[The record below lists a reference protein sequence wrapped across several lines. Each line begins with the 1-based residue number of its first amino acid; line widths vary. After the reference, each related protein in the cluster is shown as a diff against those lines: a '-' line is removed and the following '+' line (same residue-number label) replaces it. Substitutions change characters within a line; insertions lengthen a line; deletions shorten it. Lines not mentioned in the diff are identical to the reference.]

1 MSMATH
7 YFTTPLYYVNAR
19 PHIGHAY
26 ATVLVD
32 TLTRY
37 HRFFGDEVHFLTGTD
52 EHGQKVQKAAEVRGM
67 TPLAHADD
75 MSGAFRDTWPTLN
88 IVPDDFIRTTED
100 RHKQVVQKFLQQL
113 MDSGDIYEASYK
125 GWYSAAAER
134 FWAEEELVDGR
145 CPDTGLEVTY
155 LEERNFFFRMSKYA
169 DALRAHLMAHPD
181 FIHPEYRRNEVL
193 GFLDKG
199 VSDLCIS
206 RPKDRLSWGI
216 EIPFAPDF
224 VTYVWFDA
232 LSNYVAALGWPES
245 PAFAKWWPHAVHF
258 IGKDILTTHA
268 VYWCTMLLALGIPL
282 PQRIVATGWWLSQ
295 DRKMSKSL
303 GNVVDPL
310 AQKDVYGPDVLR
322 YYLLRDM
329 VVGLDANFSE
339 AALVKRN
346 NSDLANDLGNLLRR
360 AATLIQKNFDGRVP
374 DPGQPG
380 EAELA
385 IARDAASLV
394 ERFPGFVATY
404 ALHTA
409 IEETLQ
415 FVRRLNKYIT
425 ETEPFKTVRTQ
436 PELAARTLWTVV
448 EGLRFA
454 AALLQPVMPV
464 KMLEL
469 FAALNVPV
477 VERLD
482 ALVWGGFPVGTT
494 IPEVDSLFP
503 RRDMPAEPTPEPA
516 AAPAPKAQ
524 AEAAPAATNEGAT
537 ITFDDFAKVELVAVT
552 VVSAERVEGSDKLL
566 KLMVDV
572 GTETRQVMS
581 GIAKHVAPETLV
593 GSQVV
598 LVKNLAPRKI
608 FKQMS
613 HGMIL
618 AADTPDGG
626 LSLIRPTSAVAP
638 GTRIG

>member
-1 MSMATH
+1 MSRH

-32 TLTRY
+32 ALTRY
-37 HRFFGDEVHFLTGTD
+37 HRFFGDDVHFLTGTD
-52 EHGQKVQKAAEVRGM
+52 EHGQKVQKAAELRGM
-67 TPLAHADD
+67 TPIQHADD
-75 MSGAFRDTWPTLN
+75 MSAAFRDTWPTLN
-88 IVPDDFIRTTED
+88 IEYDDFIRTTES
-100 RHKQVVQKFLQQL
+100 RHAKVVQRFLQQL
-113 MDSGDIYEASYK
+113 MDQGDIYEASYK

-169 DALRAHLMAHPD
+169 PALRAHLESEAA
-181 FIHPEYRRNEVL
+181 FIVPEYRKNEVL

-206 RPKDRLSWGI
+206 RPKERLSWGI
-216 EIPFAPDF
+216 DIPFAPDF

-232 LSNYVAALGWPES
+232 LSNYVAALGGPDD
-245 PAFAKWWPHAVHF
+245 PRFAEWWPHAVHF

-268 VYWCTMLLALGIPL
+268 VYWCTMLLALKLPL
-282 PQRIVATGWWLSQ
+282 PRRIVATGWWLSQ

-360 AATLIQKNFDGRVP
+360 AATLVHKNFDGKVP
-374 DPGQPG
+374 APG
-380 EAELA
+380 EPGDAERA
-385 IARDAASLV
+385 IIADAADLV
-394 ERFPGFVATY
+394 ARIPGYVETY

-425 ETEPFKTVRTQ
+425 ETEPFRTVKTA
-436 PELAARTLWTVV
+436 PPLAARTLYTVF
-448 EGLRFA
+448 EGLRIA
-454 AALLQPVMPV
+454 AALLRPVMPV
-464 KMLEL
+464 KMVEL
-469 FAALNVPV
+469 FAALGVSPP
-477 VERLD
+477 ERLEGC
-482 ALVWGGFPVGTT
+482 AWGGFPVGATVPVT
-494 IPEVDSLFP
+494 DSLFP
-503 RRDMPAEPTPEPA
+503 RRDPPPEPVVEA
-516 AAPAPKAQ
+516 PPASVEPPKKAPDKAPAAPA
-524 AEAAPAATNEGAT
+524 EGV
-537 ITFDDFAKVELVAVT
+537 ITFDDFVKVELVAAT
-552 VVSAERVEGSDKLL
+552 VLTAERVEGSDRLL
-566 KLMVDV
+566 RLEVDI
-572 GTETRQVMS
+572 GSEQRQVIS
-581 GIAKHVAPETLV
+581 GIAQHVAPESLPGT
-593 GSQVV
+593 QVV

-608 FKQMS
+608 FKLMS

-618 AADTPDGG
+618 AADTPEGG
-626 LSLIRPTSAVAP
+626 LALIRPSAGVAP
-638 GTRIG
+638 GTRVG